1 MLNKMGQQMLDSAR
15 HADWH
20 YLICRMPLMAFKT
33 QKPGLFAIAHSLQLL
48 CGMGSCTDK
57 EAWLLVEL
65 TAQLQHKRV
74 SAELGR
80 FPLRIHFWQ
89 QVLRETGPVS
99 CLDKLVLAEDYVV
112 QNGKLYDAQQG
123 DMWRCL
129 KCILS
134 TQSGQPKPC
143 TPLSI
148 GVIIKHEHESNVCT
162 PGNQRSSLKPKAITR
177 FRCGCHGLHADTG
190 RFGRGAQQGE

>member
-1 MLNKMGQQMLDSAR
+1 
-15 HADWH
+15 
-20 YLICRMPLMAFKT
+20 MAFKT

-99 CLDKLVLAEDYVV
+99 RLDKLVLAEGYVV

-123 DMWRCL
+123 DM
-129 KCILS
+129 
-134 TQSGQPKPC
+134 
-143 TPLSI
+143 
-148 GVIIKHEHESNVCT
+148 
-162 PGNQRSSLKPKAITR
+162 
-177 FRCGCHGLHADTG
+177 
-190 RFGRGAQQGE
+190 